1 MCLCAMDAI
10 VDPIIRLLFQDLSDA
25 LLLFVVQFG
34 LWELYVECYVQNT
47 FRVVIV
53 IVRHSF
59 ALLPDACA
67 GPCDFVA
74 HDFH

>member
-10 VDPIIRLLFQDLSDA
+10 VDPIIWLLFQDLSDA
-25 LLLFVVQFG
+25 LFFFVVQLG
-34 LWELYVECYVQNT
+34 LRELYVECYIQNT
-47 FRVVIV
+47 FRIVIV
-53 IVRHSF
+53 IVWHSF

-67 GPCDFVA
+67 RPCDFVA